1 MIPKVVKK
9 ITKKPLINKPLSKK
23 KENVTLRNL
32 MAIKLVEKGGSKGA
46 ALRAAGYSEAVAKN
60 PHKIFNKPG
69 VKKIVDKHI
78 SALEKERDAALA
90 LMSKKRSSASYA
102 VLSMSIRSLNHD
114 IQLLGGKATERVDIP
129 ISEEER
135 ERLNKLIFKN
145 SSEN

>member
-1 MIPKVVKK
+1 MIPKVIKRATSDVK
-9 ITKKPLINKPLSKK
+9 TKKLD
-23 KENVTLRNL
+23 LRTQ
-32 MAIKLVEKGGSKGA
+32 MAVSLVAKGGSKGA
-46 ALRAAGYSEAVAKN
+46 ALRKAGFSKATAKT
-60 PHKIFNKPG
+60 PGKVFNRPE

-114 IQLLGGKATERVDIP
+114 IQLLGGKATERVDMP

-135 ERLNKLIFKN
+135 ERLNKLISRN
-145 SSEN
+145 T